1 LNEPPSELQLLG
13 ISGEIPEVSNTASMN
28 ETHSEQI
35 LSLTKTVGI
44 LRAKDLSAHGIPRI
58 YLSRMVEQGLLQRVA
73 RGLYRLPNAPFT
85 EHHSLV
91 EAAVRV
97 PNGIICLL
105 SALNFHGLTT
115 QLPLE
120 VWLAIENKAWG
131 APVKIYGPAKTVA
144 DCFKYRHKI
153 GLDIALEAMRNGLR
167 QRFFTV
173 DTLLHYAGIC
183 RVQNVMRPY
192 LEAML

>member
-1 LNEPPSELQLLG
+1 VLPFQYGPIWLTPNRWCGKWKSKRDAPSWRYRIWRRSSLPTALL
-13 ISGEIPEVSNTASMN
+13 
-28 ETHSEQI
+28 
-35 LSLTKTVGI
+35 LLTG
-44 LRAKDLSAHGIPRI
+44 
-58 YLSRMVEQGLLQRVA
+58 
-73 RGLYRLPNAPFT
+73 
-85 EHHSLV
+85 HHSLV
-91 EAAVRV
+91 ETAVRV